1 MTVQLSSLRVSPEMD
16 ASKYSAG
23 AQQKVAADKAMAASS
38 REVSQAIAA
47 NDAKI
52 SAYGD
57 SVSRL
62 SAKYEPGARQA
73 QMFTRDMNSLNRA
86 LESGK
91 ITIEGASAL
100 LVGMNTRLGLAG
112 NSAELAARGQ
122 TQLAAAV
129 KLANSQIEQQTVVA
143 GRAIAVNDNMARF
156 RRQNLM
162 FQANDIG
169 VSLAGGMN
177 PGMVLIQQGSQ
188 IAQIYGGQGGV
199 NALLKDAGGLAG
211 TIVTRLG
218 PVAAVVGVGAL
229 AIREMQSDIEK
240 ATGKS
245 VTFGETFS
253 AALNVVKSD
262 IETALKPALEA
273 ITPWASAA
281 WDKVSAGALLAG
293 NTIINSFHAAYE
305 DIKYLWS
312 QFPNMIGSL
321 VTQGLNAMVGGIQSM
336 IQTGAGYIDAFIDKL
351 NTALEKADKLMPGN
365 GFRLGKIGAL
375 DFGGP
380 LQDPY
385 TDELKRATDERNRRI
400 NEIMTSNPL
409 GDYYRHVQKG
419 AQDQVGF
426 NLPSGG
432 AGGAIPIPHF
442 RGIDDVPGSVEVYDK
457 LIKSGETRLRQM
469 QQERDGLG
477 LLGGAAASLKFE
489 QEALNAAYEKN
500 VQLNPE
506 QLGAI
511 RMQAQEY
518 GRLADEIARAKL
530 NSDLKFEHEQLFR
543 SPLEQQIASRLRGTG
558 LGMDSSEANQMREI
572 QRITDLRAG
581 VKGFFDDFQAGLMRG
596 DSFGKALGNAILN
609 ALNKALDKIIES
621 GVNSL
626 VNAIVGGQGGSS
638 GGGLLS
644 TLFGGVASSFGTKTG
659 FADMLGI
666 GAANDNYLPGA
677 VTRTP
682 LAAISSGG
690 NVASQVWNF
699 FAGKGLAPHQI
710 AGIMGNVNA
719 ESAFNPMAVGDGGN
733 AFGLFQHNDRSS
745 SLFNFLGGKA
755 NLGNVNG
762 QLNFAWKELQSS
774 ESRAF
779 SALMASKDVKGATAA
794 FAGFERPSGFS
805 WANPES
811 AHNFVGRLRGA
822 EDALAKFGTS
832 TSSVAGSVGKLGAAG
847 AQATKGLSDAAGG
860 LSTFGNALNKF
871 PAAPS
876 GGGGGGLGGLFSGL
890 FGGGLNSAFSGT
902 AAFSWLSANPG
913 GYIGLFHEGGTA
925 GSATRFRGGVDMN
938 IFKHAPRYHDGGI
951 ANDEVPAILRR
962 GEPVFKSME
971 HARQVVGG
979 SNISINVQNSAGDL
993 VAADARQRQNSNGDI
1008 DVEIL
1013 VDRLVANKLS
1023 TRGSAANNTLRGEFG
1038 AQKILKGR

>member
-1 MTVQLSSLRVSPEMD
+1 MTIQLSSLRVSPEIEP
-16 ASKYSAG
+16 SKYTAG
-23 AQQKVAADKAMAASS
+23 AQQKVAADQAMAASS
-38 REVSQAIAA
+38 REVGQALAA

-73 QMFTRDMNSLNRA
+73 QMFARDLNGLNRA
-86 LESGK
+86 LETGK
-91 ITIEGASAL
+91 ITIEGASSI
-100 LVGMNTRLGLAG
+100 LVGMNTRLGLAA
-112 NSAELAARGQ
+112 NSSELAARGQ

-177 PGMVLIQQGSQ
+177 PGMVLFQQGSQ

-199 NALLKDAGGLAG
+199 NALLKDAGSLAG
-211 TIVTRLG
+211 GIVTRLG
-218 PVAAVVGVGAL
+218 PVAAVAGVGAL

-262 IETALKPALEA
+262 IETALKPALDA
-273 ITPWASAA
+273 ISPWASAA

-305 DIKYLWS
+305 DIKYLWA

-321 VTQGLNAMVGGIQSM
+321 VTQGVNAMVGGIQSM
-336 IQTGAGYIDAFIDKL
+336 IQTGAGYIDTFIDKL

-365 GFRLGKIGAL
+365 GFRLGKIGTL

-457 LIKSGETRLRQM
+457 LIKSGEIRIRQM

-500 VQLNPE
+500 VQLSPE

-511 RMQAQEY
+511 RKQAQEY

-530 NSDLKFEHEQLFR
+530 NSDLKFEYEQLFR

-558 LGMDSSEANQMREI
+558 LGMNSSEANQMREI

-581 VKGFFDDFQAGLMRG
+581 VKGFFDDFQAGLMKG
-596 DSFGKALGNAILN
+596 DSFGKAFGNAILN
-609 ALNKALDKIIES
+609 ALNKVLDKIIES
-621 GVNSL
+621 GINSL

-638 GGGLLS
+638 GGGLLGS
-644 TLFGGVASSFGTKTG
+644 IFGSAASSFGTKSG

-666 GAANDNYLPGA
+666 GAANDNYAPGA
-677 VTRTP
+677 ITRSALPDIGSLTSSIGGSYSVANATSFIQQYASAIGIDP
-682 LAAISSGG
+682 STALRVARSEGLGAGIWQSNLFKNGVREPSFGPFQLLKGGQGTGFGAGLGNRFMEQTGLDPANPANWRQSTAFALDQAKANGWGAWYGAKNSGIGTWEGIDRSASKAVGALDKLSTGSTKAIS
-690 NVASQVWNF
+690 
-699 FAGKGLAPHQI
+699 
-710 AGIMGNVNA
+710 GIT
-719 ESAFNPMAVGDGGN
+719 
-733 AFGLFQHNDRSS
+733 
-745 SLFNFLGGKA
+745 
-755 NLGNVNG
+755 NLG
-762 QLNFAWKELQSS
+762 Q
-774 ESRAF
+774 
-779 SALMASKDVKGATAA
+779 
-794 FAGFERPSGFS
+794 AG
-805 WANPES
+805 N
-811 AHNFVGRLRGA
+811 
-822 EDALAKFGTS
+822 
-832 TSSVAGSVGKLGAAG
+832 
-847 AQATKGLSDAAGG
+847 QATQGLSSFA
-860 LSTFGNALNKF
+860 SNLNKL
-871 PAAPS
+871 PS
-876 GGGGGGLGGLFSGL
+876 GGGIGGAPTGWNGILGSL
-890 FGGGLNSAFSGT
+890 FGGSTGWGAAGT
-902 AAFSWLSANPG
+902 WLAANPG
-913 GYIGLFHEGGTA
+913 QFIGLWA
-925 GSATRFRGGVDMN
+925 NGGVFDRGISDYSN
-938 IFKHAPRYHDGGI
+938 SIVDRPTFFKFASGSGLMGEAGPEAIMPLKRGSDGKLG
-951 ANDEVPAILRR
+951 V
-962 GEPVFKSME
+962 SM
-971 HARQVVGG
+971 HGPSGG
-979 SNISINVQNSAGDL
+979 SGVTVNVINNAGAAVQTKERQEADGSISI
-993 VAADARQRQNSNGDI
+993 
-1008 DVEIL
+1008 DVL

-1023 TRGSAANNTLRGEFG
+1023 TRGTAANSTLRGEFG
-1038 AQKILKGR
+1038 AQKVLKRR